1 MIFGSSLKNFK
12 NNLKSL
18 QVLLSPNTLI
28 VSIYALIS
36 YLIRLKA
43 YDLQFFAFFI
53 KCLCL
58 IFIIAVCKTLLLIY
72 IKIFDF

>member
-43 YDLQFFAFFI
+43 YDLQFFAFI
-53 KCLCL
+53 S
-58 IFIIAVCKTLLLIY
+58 
-72 IKIFDF
+72 